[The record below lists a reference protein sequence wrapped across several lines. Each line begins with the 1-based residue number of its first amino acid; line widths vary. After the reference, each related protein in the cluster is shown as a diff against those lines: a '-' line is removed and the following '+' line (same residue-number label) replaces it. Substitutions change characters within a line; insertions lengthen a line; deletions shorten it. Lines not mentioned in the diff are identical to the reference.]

1 VTPYR
6 TVDREER
13 AEAPRD
19 QGIVGDV
26 VAQFAD
32 PLAFYRELVQNSID
46 AGTPTVEVRLV
57 YDAPGAVMRAQVR
70 DRGEGM
76 SREVVENQLLVLF
89 RSTKEKDPTKIGKF
103 GIGFKSVLAPKPN
116 IVVVQTS
123 RAGRRL
129 TLHLHPDLTYELYDA
144 GPATQSGT
152 SVELELALAEDKAD
166 EFVRQSHAA
175 LVRWCRHAT
184 VPIEFHGQLLSG
196 EPVTGRIDRP
206 LALDGALVEVRD
218 TTDEGRLTCVVGLVA
233 GDTEPSTGFFNHG
246 LMLHESDEPL
256 IGRLAVKIQDSRL
269 GHTLSR
275 DNVRRDERYD
285 HAVGYAR
292 TLAET
297 RLVPAVARELAARAE
312 RGDLPAYYQLVAAIE
327 EAHLEL
333 RPTEWV
339 FPVIGDAK
347 LIRATDLPRR
357 AWAAPHPSPLTEVLA
372 ARSIPVLHMSAA
384 SRNWLVSRA
393 SRSASAQVVEVSE
406 ELTAVELVPLEDRD
420 HAWLGLLTELLD
432 AAYRRPASIALARL
446 HGLYANQLVLAG
458 GVGDSAVPVAGANA
472 PFVLDRDRA
481 LRQPFGKL
489 VKLPLLLS
497 VTHPFVVSAR
507 AGDPRV
513 AASHLARLILIAYGK
528 LDVERSQ
535 RLFEHT
541 LDRLGVA

>member
-6 TVDREER
+6 TVEREER

-32 PLAFYRELVQNSID
+32 PLAFYRELVQNAID
-46 AGTPTVEVRLV
+46 AGTPSVEVRLV
-57 YDAPGAVMRAQVR
+57 YDEPAGTMRAQVR

-129 TLHLHPDLTYELYDA
+129 TLHLHPDLTYELFDA
-144 GPATQSGT
+144 GPASQTGT
-152 SVELELALAEDKAD
+152 SVELELAMSEDKVD
-166 EFVRQSHAA
+166 EFVRASQLA

-184 VPIEFHGQLLSG
+184 VPIEFHGQLVSG

-206 LALDGALVEVRD
+206 LALDGALVQVHD
-218 TTDEGRLTCVVGLVA
+218 ATDGGQLTCVVGLVSS
-233 GDTEPSTGFFNHG
+233 GTGPSTGFFNHG
-246 LMLHESDEPL
+246 LTLHESSEPL

-275 DNVRRDERYD
+275 DNVRRDERYE
-285 HAVGYAR
+285 HAVAFAR

-297 RLVPAVARELAARAE
+297 KLVPAVARELRERAE

-327 EAHLEL
+327 ESQLEL
-333 RPTEWV
+333 RPDEWV
-339 FPVIGDAK
+339 FPLIGEPK
-347 LIRATDLPRR
+347 WVRAIDVPRR
-357 AWAAPHPSPLTEVLA
+357 AWAAAHPSAVTEVLA
-372 ARSIPVLHMSAA
+372 AQAIPVLHMSPA
-384 SRNWLVSRA
+384 SRNWLASRA
-393 SRSASAQVVEVSE
+393 SHSASAQIRDASE
-406 ELTAVELVPLEDRD
+406 ELTAVELVAPEDGD
-420 HAWLGLLTELLD
+420 HAVLGYLADFL
-432 AAYRRPASIALARL
+432 AVAYRRPASIALARL
-446 HGLYANQLVLAG
+446 TGLYANQLVLAG
-458 GVGDSAVPVAGANA
+458 GPTDSAVPVAGDRA
-472 PFVLDRDRA
+472 PFVLDRDAA

-497 VTHPFVVSAR
+497 VTHPMVVSAR
-507 AGDPRV
+507 AGDPRL

>member
-1 VTPYR
+1 MTPYR

-46 AGTPTVEVRLV
+46 AGTPTVEVRLQ
-57 YDAPGAVMRAQVR
+57 YDAPAGTMRAQVR

-116 IVVVQTS
+116 IVVVHTS

-144 GPATQSGT
+144 GPASQTGT
-152 SVELELALAEDKAD
+152 SVELELAMAEDMVD
-166 EFVRQSHAA
+166 EFVHASRDA

-196 EPVTGRIDRP
+196 EAVSGRIDRP

-218 TTDEGRLTCVVGLVA
+218 TIDDGKLTCVVGLVA
-233 GDTEPSTGFFNHG
+233 AGTAPSTGFYNHG
-246 LMLHESDEPL
+246 LMLHESDEP
-256 IGRLAVKIQDSRL
+256 ISGRLAVKIQDSRL

-285 HAVGYAR
+285 HAIAHAR
-292 TLAET
+292 GVAESK
-297 RLVPAVARELAARAE
+297 LVPAVARELAARAE
-312 RGDLPAYYQLVAAIE
+312 GGNLPAYYQLVAAIE
-327 EAHLEL
+327 EAKLEL
-333 RPTEWV
+333 RPNEWV
-339 FPVIGDAK
+339 FPLVGEN
-347 LIRATDLPRR
+347 RALRASELPRR
-357 AWAAPHPSPLTEVLA
+357 VWAAAHASPVTAVLA
-372 ARSIPVLHMSAA
+372 AKSIPVLHMSPA
-384 SRNWLVSRA
+384 SRNWLQSRA
-393 SRSASAQVVEVSE
+393 LHSASAEVFDANE
-406 ELTAVELVPLEDRD
+406 ELTAIEVVSPEDGD
-420 HAWLGLLTELLD
+420 HAWLGLVAEFLEV
-432 AAYRRPASIALARL
+432 AYRRPASISLARFS
-446 HGLYANQLVLAG
+446 GLYANQLVLAG
-458 GVGDSAVPVAGANA
+458 GADDSAVPHTGSV

-497 VTHPFVVSAR
+497 VTHPYIVATR
-507 AGDPRV
+507 AGDPRL
-513 AASHLARLILIAYGK
+513 AASHLARLILLAYAR
-528 LDVERSQ
+528 LDVERSE
-535 RLFEHT
+535 RLFATT